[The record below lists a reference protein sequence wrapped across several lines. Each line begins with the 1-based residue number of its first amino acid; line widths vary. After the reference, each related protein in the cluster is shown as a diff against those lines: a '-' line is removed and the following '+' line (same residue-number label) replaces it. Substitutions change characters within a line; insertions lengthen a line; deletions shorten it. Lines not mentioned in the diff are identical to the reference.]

1 MYGYIERVVECQA
14 VLNVSSDLY
23 IQKVGVFMAIGDRL
37 KELRSRKGQS
47 LQQVADAIGAS
58 KAHIWELESNRSKNP
73 SLELLR
79 KLAEHFSTSIAYLIE
94 DPEGETERA
103 QEFYRRNS
111 DRLNTLEDDQFEV
124 IEQLLDMIAKNKDG
138 S

>member
-1 MYGYIERVVECQA
+1 
-14 VLNVSSDLY
+14 
-23 IQKVGVFMAIGDRL
+23 MAIGDRL